1 MARARAPAAAIPAAA
16 QTSGRPLRR
25 RRGAGEAGE
34 AGDGGGGHGPPVSP
48 LGATREGGGKVS
60 CLLDSHIYFG
70 TGNNK

>member
-1 MARARAPAAAIPAAA
+1 MAREKGPAAAIPAAA
-16 QTSGRPLRR
+16 QTSGRLLRR

-34 AGDGGGGHGPPVSP
+34 AGDDGGGRGPPESP
-48 LGATREGGGKVS
+48 LGATRGGGKVS